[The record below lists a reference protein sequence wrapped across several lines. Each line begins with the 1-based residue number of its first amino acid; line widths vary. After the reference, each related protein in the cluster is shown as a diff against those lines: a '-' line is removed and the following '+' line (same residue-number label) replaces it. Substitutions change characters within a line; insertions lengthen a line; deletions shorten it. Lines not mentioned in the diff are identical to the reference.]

1 MSLIDLLFIGVIMPM
16 ITGLIMMC
24 LVKIDERRRIIKRY
38 EPKINL
44 EKTKKVNWKGDYG
57 QYK

>member
-1 MSLIDLLFIGVIMPM
+1 MPM